1 MPNVFSTNLNYSTN
15 YPQAQQVGGMQADFG
30 FTNVN
35 RDLHMQALIQ
45 EMRQPPTQQM
55 PTQSQIPQNNEQ
67 MDEYMR

>member
-1 MPNVFSTNLNYSTN
+1 
-15 YPQAQQVGGMQADFG
+15 MQTDFG

-55 PTQSQIPQNNEQ
+55 PSQSQIPQNTEQ
-67 MDEYMR
+67 MDEYMRQKKVQQMSQKT

>member
-1 MPNVFSTNLNYSTN
+1 
-15 YPQAQQVGGMQADFG
+15 MQTDFG

-55 PTQSQIPQNNEQ
+55 PTQSQIPQNTDQ
-67 MDEYMR
+67 MDEYMRQMKV